1 MGRQR
6 VLGVLAGTDIN
17 AETIAVWAQSAD
29 VVVAA
34 DGAANRMLA
43 SGVTPDIV
51 IGDLDSLEPEIRA
64 SGLDIREDQDQET
77 TDCDKLLLFVNR
89 TYPKA
94 DFALIGMEGDRFDH
108 VLGSLQSAGRL
119 KPGVR
124 VVLRDGF
131 GFFVTDNRPIQV
143 RCNLGQLISLIPLL
157 PCEGVLMSGV
167 QWTPKE
173 NLSPLGAT
181 SISNVASDTTVT
193 AQLESGLAMFIQQA
207 DTSQPSWD

>member
-1 MGRQR
+1 MAQKR
-6 VLGVLAGTDIN
+6 VLGVLAGTDIS
-17 AETIAVWAQSAD
+17 AETIAVWAKSAD

-43 SGVTPDIV
+43 SGIAPDIV
-51 IGDLDSLEPEIRA
+51 IGDLDSLEPEIRR
-64 SGLDIREDQDQET
+64 SSLDIREDQDQET

-89 TYPKA
+89 TYPEA
-94 DFALIGMEGDRFDH
+94 EFSLIGLEGDRFDH
-108 VLGSLQSAGRL
+108 VLGSTHSAARL
-119 KPGVR
+119 NPGVR

-131 GFFVTDNRPIQV
+131 GFFVTENRPFQV
-143 RCNLGQLISLIPLL
+143 RCNLGQLVSLIPLL
-157 PCEGVLMSGV
+157 PCEGVLMTGV

-193 AQLESGLAMFIQQA
+193 ARLESGLAMFIQQV